1 MNETMIIWSSVIA
14 VVLLAF
20 VLRGIQKFRE
30 SNLHAGK
37 SARFIEIA
45 KDKEL
50 FYCPGDED

>member
-1 MNETMIIWSSVIA
+1 MNETMIIWMSVIA

-20 VLRGIQKFRE
+20 ILRGVQKFRE
-30 SNLHAGK
+30 TAHAGK